1 MVVNG
6 EFQSTTSESNLRA
19 LKGTEFGN
27 ITGVKITKITVNGTP
42 VANDYVSVEHTDDI
56 TDPYTEEKLLFT
68 INSSKVDKTKEQTIE
83 VTIQFT
89 AFGKTFTE
97 VKTIIVR
104 LAAENSCYLMLTDS
118 NVSVAKD
125 KALLS

>member
-42 VANDYVSVEHTDDI
+42 VANDYVSVDTDDI
-56 TDPYTEEKLLFT
+56 TDPEEKLLFT

-97 VKTIIVR
+97 VKTILVR